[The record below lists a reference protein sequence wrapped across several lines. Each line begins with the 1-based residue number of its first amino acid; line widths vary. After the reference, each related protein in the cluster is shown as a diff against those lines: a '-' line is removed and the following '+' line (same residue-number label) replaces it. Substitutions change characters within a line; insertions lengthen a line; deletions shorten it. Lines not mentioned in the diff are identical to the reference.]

1 MTTKLL
7 GQFTVDS
14 GQVMIGDP
22 CYLNEWRDN
31 DFNPVGL
38 YTNGKDTL
46 TRGKDFTNYQSDVI
60 PKYKK
65 TMNQL
70 LQEDFKEVKQ
80 EPSMEYSYDGACQ
93 ATCSDA
99 KGGTLGG
106 GNAVVSETGYGD
118 GFYPV
123 HATYNK
129 EGRCIKL
136 TITFDDFS

>member
-7 GQFTVDS
+7 GHFAVDS

-22 CYLNEWRDN
+22 CYLNEWTDN
-31 DFNPVGL
+31 DYDDVRI
-38 YTNGKDTL
+38 YTNGKYTFEF
-46 TRGKDFTNYQSDVI
+46 RKDFYNYEDVI
-60 PKYKK
+60 PKYGK

-70 LQEDFKEVKQ
+70 LQEDFKEVKR

-93 ATCSDA
+93 ATCSDT
-99 KGGTLGG
+99 KGGTLGS

-136 TITFDDFS
+136 TITFDESC